1 MWLAVPEGLV
11 EEGLK
16 NTFEDCGIISIK
28 DNKARIVKQAKK
40 LDSYRRMD
48 TLTNI
53 ALKLI

>member
-28 DNKARIVKQAKK
+28 DNKAMIVKQAKK